1 MTLRRA
7 AGYSAALMVK
17 PGPHDASPQ
26 RGPGRAGLGDT
37 AWLFLMSA
45 MLFVLLLPISSYVAA
60 LSLIREE
67 WGLNNTQAG
76 AIYSAYLAGYVLSA
90 LFVVPLTDRVGPTR
104 ILIASAALSTG
115 AHVLFPLAAEGVVSA
130 VLLRAT
136 AGAGLVGLYM
146 PGLRLIAERFDG
158 NRRGAA
164 MGLYVTAQYAA
175 NSVSLALT
183 GLLMSGL
190 EWRDA
195 YLYVSAA
202 AAAGLPLAVVLLR
215 GKTLRA
221 TSGAK
226 GRLDLSVFR
235 NSAASYLI
243 LGYALHALQLF
254 AARVWLPVFLVGV
267 LVGRGMRASDAAVE
281 GATLGGLALMAGSVG
296 PLMGGVISDRWG
308 RAVSASAIF
317 ALSGGCAWIIGWTAG
332 LPLPLIVGLSTVY
345 GWAIAADS
353 AVYSTGIVEV
363 TPPAN
368 LGSTMA
374 VQASVGLIGGAA
386 GPVMFGGIL
395 DLAPAHL
402 EWAAA
407 FSALGLLAVVAIVA
421 MQRLRRLPPQTLL
434 VAQGASPPGPDTTAG
449 SMNNDDSHSE
459 ER

>member
-1 MTLRRA
+1 
-7 AGYSAALMVK
+7 MVN
-17 PGPHDASPQ
+17 PGPHGASPPA
-26 RGPGRAGLGDT
+26 RPGRAGLGDK
-37 AWLFLMSA
+37 AWLLLMSA

-67 WGLNNTQAG
+67 WALNNTQAG
-76 AIYSAYLAGYVLSA
+76 AIYSAYLTGYVLSA
-90 LFVVPLTDRVGPTR
+90 LLVVPLTDRIGPTR
-104 ILIASAALSTG
+104 ILIASAVLSTG

-130 VLLRAT
+130 VLLRAV

-158 NRRGAA
+158 DRRGAA
-164 MGLYVTAQYAA
+164 MGLYVTAQYGA

-202 AAAGLPLAVVLLR
+202 AAAGLPLAVFLLR
-215 GKTLRA
+215 GRSLRPQP
-221 TSGAK
+221 GAK
-226 GRLDLSVFR
+226 GRLDLAVFR

-243 LGYALHALQLF
+243 FGYAVHALQLF

-267 LVGRGMRASDAAVE
+267 LVGRGMAASDAAVE
-281 GATLGGLALMAGSVG
+281 GATLGGLALMTGSVG
-296 PLMGGVISDRWG
+296 PLMGGAISDRWG
-308 RAVSASAIF
+308 RAASASAIF
-317 ALSGGCAWIIGWTAG
+317 ALSGSCAWLIGWTAG
-332 LPLPLIVGLSTVY
+332 LPLPFIVGLSAVY

-353 AVYSTGIVEV
+353 AVYSTGIVEA
-363 TPPAN
+363 TPPER

-374 VQASVGLIGGAA
+374 VQASVGLFGGAA

-395 DLAPAHL
+395 DLVPAHL
-402 EWAAA
+402 EWPAG
-407 FSALGLLAVVAIVA
+407 FSSLGVLAIVVIVA
-421 MQRLRRLPPQTLL
+421 MQRLRRLPRPGPLRT
-434 VAQGASPPGPDTTAG
+434 QGASPPRRDI
-449 SMNNDDSHSE
+449 SSRSESNDDDHGE

>member
-1 MTLRRA
+1 M
-7 AGYSAALMVK
+7 
-17 PGPHDASPQ
+17 
-26 RGPGRAGLGDT
+26 GDT
-37 AWLFLMSA
+37 AWLLLMSA

-90 LFVVPLTDRVGPTR
+90 LFVVPLTDRVGPSR
-104 ILIASAALSTG
+104 IFIASAVLSTG
-115 AHVLFPLAAEGVVSA
+115 AHLLFPLVAEGVASA
-130 VLLRAT
+130 VILRAL
-136 AGAGLVGLYM
+136 AGAGLVGMYM
-146 PGLRLIAERFDG
+146 PGLRLIAERFEG

-164 MGLYVTAQYAA
+164 MGLYVTAQYGA

-195 YLYVSAA
+195 YLYVCAA
-202 AAAGLPLAVVLLR
+202 AAAGLPLAAVLLR
-215 GKTLRA
+215 GRSLR
-221 TSGAK
+221 SQPSAK
-226 GRLDLSVFR
+226 GRLDFTVFR
-235 NSAASYLI
+235 NLAASYLI

-267 LVGRGMRASDAAVE
+267 LVGRGMKASDAAVE

-308 RAVSASAIF
+308 RAASASAIF
-317 ALSGGCAWIIGWTAG
+317 ALSGGCAWLIGWTAG
-332 LPLPLIVGLSTVY
+332 LPLPFIVGLSAVY
-345 GWAIAADS
+345 GWAMAADS

-363 TPPAN
+363 TPPGN

-374 VQASVGLIGGAA
+374 VQASVGLIGGAV

-395 DLAPAHL
+395 DLVPADL
-402 EWAAA
+402 EWPVA
-407 FSALGLLAVVAIVA
+407 FSSLGVLAIVVIVA
-421 MQRLRRLPPQTLL
+421 MQRLRRLPRRGPLR
-434 VAQGASPPGPDTTAG
+434 AQGVSAPKLDRSSG
-449 SMNNDDSHSE
+449 SVSNDDSDGE

>member
-1 MTLRRA
+1 
-7 AGYSAALMVK
+7 MVK
-17 PGPHDASPQ
+17 PGPHDAPPPREQ
-26 RGPGRAGLGDT
+26 GRTGPGDT
-37 AWLFLMSA
+37 VWLVLMSV

-67 WGLNNTQAG
+67 WALNNTQAG

-90 LFVVPLTDRVGPTR
+90 LFVVPLTDRIGPTR
-104 ILIASAALSTG
+104 ILIVSAVLSTG
-115 AHVLFPLAAEGVVSA
+115 AHLLFPVVAEGVATA
-130 VLLRAT
+130 VLLRAL

-146 PGLRLIAERFDG
+146 PGLRLIAERFEG
-158 NRRGAA
+158 RRRGAA
-164 MGLYVTAQYAA
+164 MGLYVTAQYGA

-202 AAAGLPLAVVLLR
+202 AAAGLPLAVYLLR
-215 GKTLRA
+215 GRSLKPQP
-221 TSGAK
+221 GAK
-226 GRLDLSVFR
+226 GRIDIAVFR

-243 LGYALHALQLF
+243 FGYAAHALQLF

-267 LVGRGMRASDAAVE
+267 LVGRGMSSSDAAVE
-281 GATLGGLALMAGSVG
+281 GAALGGLALMTGAVG
-296 PLMGGVISDRWG
+296 PLMGGAISDRWG
-308 RAVSASAIF
+308 RAASASAIF

-332 LPLPLIVGLSTVY
+332 LPVPLIVALSAVY

-363 TPPAN
+363 TPPAS

-374 VQASVGLIGGAA
+374 VQASVGLLGGAA
-386 GPVMFGGIL
+386 GPVMFGSIL
-395 DLAPAHL
+395 DLVPDHL
-402 EWAAA
+402 EWQAA
-407 FSALGLLAVVAIVA
+407 FSSLGVLAIVVIIA
-421 MQRLRRLPPQTLL
+421 MQRLRRLSRAG
-434 VAQGASPPGPDTTAG
+434 VVWAEGASQPQRDIPTG
-449 SMNNDDSHSE
+449 SEDDDDGHGE

>member
-1 MTLRRA
+1 
-7 AGYSAALMVK
+7 MVK
-17 PGPHDASPQ
+17 PGPHDAPPP
-26 RGPGRAGLGDT
+26 REPGQTGLGDT
-37 AWLFLMSA
+37 AWLLLMSA

-67 WGLNNTQAG
+67 WALNNTQAG
-76 AIYSAYLAGYVLSA
+76 AIYSAYLTGYVLAA

-104 ILIASAALSTG
+104 ILIASAVLSTG
-115 AHVLFPLAAEGVVSA
+115 AHLLFPLVAHGVVSA
-130 VLLRAT
+130 VLLRAL

-146 PGLRLIAERFDG
+146 PGLRLIAERFG
-158 NRRGAA
+158 GRRGAA
-164 MGLYVTAQYAA
+164 MGLYVTAQYGA

-202 AAAGLPLAVVLLR
+202 AAAGLPMAVFLLR
-215 GKTLRA
+215 GRSLRPQP
-221 TSGAK
+221 GAK
-226 GRLDLSVFR
+226 GRIDLAVFK

-243 LGYALHALQLF
+243 FGYAAHALQLF

-267 LVGRGMRASDAAVE
+267 LVGRGMSASDAAVE
-281 GATLGGLALMAGSVG
+281 GATLGGLALMTGSVG
-296 PLMGGVISDRWG
+296 PLMGGAISDRWG
-308 RAVSASAIF
+308 RAASASAIF

-332 LPLPLIVGLSTVY
+332 LPLPVIVVLSAVY

-363 TPPAN
+363 TPPAS

-374 VQASVGLIGGAA
+374 VQASVGLIGGAV
-386 GPVMFGGIL
+386 GPVVFGGIL
-395 DLAPAHL
+395 DLAPDHL
-402 EWAAA
+402 EWPAA
-407 FSALGLLAVVAIVA
+407 FSSLGVLAIVAIAA
-421 MQRLRRLPPQTLL
+421 MQRLRRLPRAG
-434 VAQGASPPGPDTTAG
+434 VVWAEGASQPRRDKTAG
-449 SMNNDDSHSE
+449 RVDDDDSDGE

>member
-1 MTLRRA
+1 
-7 AGYSAALMVK
+7 MVK
-17 PGPHDASPQ
+17 LAPRDASPQ
-26 RGPGRAGLGDT
+26 GGPGRAGLGDT
-37 AWLFLMSA
+37 AWLLLMSA

-76 AIYSAYLAGYVLSA
+76 AIYSAYLTGYVLSA
-90 LFVVPLTDRVGPTR
+90 LLVVPLTDRVGPTR
-104 ILIASAALSTG
+104 ILIASAVLSTG
-115 AHVLFPLAAEGVVSA
+115 AHVLFPLAAEGVASA
-130 VLLRAT
+130 VLLRAL
-136 AGAGLVGLYM
+136 AGAGLVGLYV

-158 NRRGAA
+158 RRRGTA
-164 MGLYVTAQYAA
+164 MGLYVTAQYGA

-202 AAAGLPLAVVLLR
+202 AAAGLPLAVFLLR
-215 GKTLRA
+215 GRSLR
-221 TSGAK
+221 SQPGAK
-226 GRLDLSVFR
+226 GRLDSSVFR

-267 LVGRGMRASDAAVE
+267 LVGRGMAAPDAAVE
-281 GATLGGLALMAGSVG
+281 GATLGGLALMTGSVG
-296 PLMGGVISDRWG
+296 PLMGGAISDRWG
-308 RAVSASAIF
+308 RAASASAIF
-317 ALSGGCAWIIGWTAG
+317 ALSGGCAWLIGWTAG
-332 LPLPLIVGLSTVY
+332 LPLPAIVGLSAVY

-363 TPPAN
+363 TPPGS

-395 DLAPAHL
+395 DLAPDHV
-402 EWAAA
+402 EWPAA
-407 FSALGLLAVVAIVA
+407 FSSLGALAIVAIAA
-421 MQRLRRLPPQTLL
+421 MQRLRRLPGRDPLR
-434 VAQGASPPGPDTTAG
+434 AQGAPPPRRDT
-449 SMNNDDSHSE
+449 
-459 ER
+459 

>member
-1 MTLRRA
+1 
-7 AGYSAALMVK
+7 MVN
-17 PGPHDASPQ
+17 PGPHEASPS
-26 RGPGRAGLGDT
+26 REPGRTGSGDT
-37 AWLFLMSA
+37 AWLLLMSA

-60 LSLIREE
+60 LSLIRLE

-76 AIYSAYLAGYVLSA
+76 AIYSAYLAGYVVSA
-90 LFVVPLTDRVGPTR
+90 LFVVPLTDRVGPAR
-104 ILIASAALSTG
+104 ILIASALLSTG
-115 AHVLFPLAAEGVVSA
+115 AHLLFPLAADGIVSA
-130 VLLRAT
+130 VLLRAA

-146 PGLRLIAERFDG
+146 PGLRLIAERFEG
-158 NRRGAA
+158 RRRGAA
-164 MGLYVTAQYAA
+164 MGLYVTAQYGA
-175 NSVSLALT
+175 NSVSLVLT

-202 AAAGLPLAVVLLR
+202 AAAGLPLAAFLLR
-215 GKTLRA
+215 GRFPRPQP
-221 TSGAK
+221 GAK
-226 GRLDLSVFR
+226 GRIDLAVFR

-243 LGYALHALQLF
+243 FGYAAHALQLF
-254 AARVWLPVFLVGV
+254 AARVWLPVFLVGA
-267 LVGRGMRASDAAVE
+267 LIGRGMSASDAAVE
-281 GATLGGLALMAGSVG
+281 GATLGGLALMTGSVG
-296 PLMGGVISDRWG
+296 PLMGGAISDRWG

-332 LPLPLIVGLSTVY
+332 LPIPLIVGLSAVY

-363 TPPAN
+363 TPPAS

-395 DLAPAHL
+395 DLAPDHL
-402 EWAAA
+402 EWPAA
-407 FSALGLLAVVAIVA
+407 FSSLGVLAIVVIVA
-421 MQRLRRLPPQTLL
+421 MQRLRRLSRAGL
-434 VAQGASPPGPDTTAG
+434 VWAQGASLPQRDISTG
-449 SMNNDDSHSE
+449 SESDDDSHGE

>member
-1 MTLRRA
+1 
-7 AGYSAALMVK
+7 MVK
-17 PGPHDASPQ
+17 PGPNEASPP
-26 RGPGRAGLGDT
+26 REPGRAGLGDT
-37 AWLFLMSA
+37 AWLLLMSA

-67 WGLNNTQAG
+67 WALNNTQAG

-104 ILIASAALSTG
+104 ILIASAVVSTG
-115 AHVLFPLAAEGVVSA
+115 AHLLFPLAAEGVVSA
-130 VLLRAT
+130 VLLRAI
-136 AGAGLVGLYM
+136 AGAALVGLYM
-146 PGLRLIAERFDG
+146 PGLRLIAERFEG
-158 NRRGAA
+158 RRRGAA
-164 MGLYVTAQYAA
+164 MGLYVTAQYGA
-175 NSVSLALT
+175 NSISLVLT

-202 AAAGLPLAVVLLR
+202 AAAGLPLAVFLLR
-215 GKTLRA
+215 GRSLRPQP
-221 TSGAK
+221 GAK
-226 GRLDLSVFR
+226 GRIDPAVFR

-243 LGYALHALQLF
+243 FGYAIHALQLF

-267 LVGRGMRASDAAVE
+267 LVGRGMNASDAAVE
-281 GATLGGLALMAGSVG
+281 GATLGGLALMTGSVG
-296 PLMGGVISDRWG
+296 PLMGGAISDRWG
-308 RAVSASAIF
+308 RAASASAIF

-332 LPLPLIVGLSTVY
+332 LPLPVIVGLSAVY

-363 TPPAN
+363 TPPES

-374 VQASVGLIGGAA
+374 VQASVGLIGGAI

-402 EWAAA
+402 EWPAG
-407 FSALGLLAVVAIVA
+407 FSSFGVLAIVVIVA
-421 MQRLRRLPPQTLL
+421 MQRLRRLPRRGLL
-434 VAQGASPPGPDTTAG
+434 RAEGATSPRLDRPAG
-449 SMNNDDSHSE
+449 SVNNDDSDGE

>member
-1 MTLRRA
+1 
-7 AGYSAALMVK
+7 MVK
-17 PGPHDASPQ
+17 PGPHDAPPP
-26 RGPGRAGLGDT
+26 REPGRTGLGDT
-37 AWLFLMSA
+37 AWLLLMSA

-76 AIYSAYLAGYVLSA
+76 AIYSAYLTGYVLSA
-90 LFVVPLTDRVGPTR
+90 LFVVPLTDRIGPTR
-104 ILIASAALSTG
+104 ILIASAVLSTG
-115 AHVLFPLAAEGVVSA
+115 AHLLFPLVAEGVVTA
-130 VLLRAT
+130 VLLRAL

-146 PGLRLIAERFDG
+146 PGLRLIAERFG
-158 NRRGAA
+158 GRRGAA

-202 AAAGLPLAVVLLR
+202 AAAGLPMAVFLLR
-215 GKTLRA
+215 GKSLRPQP
-221 TSGAK
+221 GAK
-226 GRLDLSVFR
+226 GRIDLAVFR

-243 LGYALHALQLF
+243 FGYAAHALQLF

-267 LVGRGMRASDAAVE
+267 LVGRGMSASDAAVE
-281 GATLGGLALMAGSVG
+281 GATLGGLALMTGSVG
-296 PLMGGVISDRWG
+296 PLMGGAISDRWG
-308 RAVSASAIF
+308 RAASASAIF

-332 LPLPLIVGLSTVY
+332 LPLPFIIGLSAVY

-353 AVYSTGIVEV
+353 AVYSTGVVEV
-363 TPPAN
+363 TPPAS

-386 GPVMFGGIL
+386 GPVAFGGIL
-395 DLAPAHL
+395 DLAPDHL
-402 EWAAA
+402 EWPVA
-407 FSALGLLAVVAIVA
+407 FSSLGVLAIVAIAA
-421 MQRLRRLPPQTLL
+421 MQRLRRLPRAG
-434 VAQGASPPGPDTTAG
+434 VVWAEGASQPRRDNTAG
-449 SMNNDDSHSE
+449 SEDDDDSNGE

>member
-1 MTLRRA
+1 
-7 AGYSAALMVK
+7 MVK
-17 PGPHDASPQ
+17 PRSPAGNAAPQ
-26 RGPGRAGLGDT
+26 REPGRAGLGDT
-37 AWLFLMSA
+37 AWLLLMSV
-45 MLFVLLLPISSYVAA
+45 MLFVLLLPVSSYVAA

-90 LFVVPLTDRVGPTR
+90 LLVVPLTDRIGPMR
-104 ILIASAALSTG
+104 ILIASAVLSTG
-115 AHVLFPLAAEGVVSA
+115 AHVLFPLVAEGVVTA
-130 VLLRAT
+130 VLLRAL

-146 PGLRLIAERFDG
+146 PGLRLIAERFEG

-164 MGLYVTAQYAA
+164 MGLYVTAQYGA

-195 YLYVSAA
+195 YLYVCAA

-215 GKTLRA
+215 GRSLRA
-221 TSGAK
+221 QPGAK
-226 GRLDLSVFR
+226 GRLDFGVFR
-235 NSAASYLI
+235 NLAASYLI
-243 LGYALHALQLF
+243 FGYAIHALQLF

-267 LVGRGMRASDAAVE
+267 LVGRGLSASEAAVE

-308 RAVSASAIF
+308 RAASASAIF
-317 ALSGGCAWIIGWTAG
+317 ALSGGCAWLIGWTVG
-332 LPLPLIVGLSTVY
+332 LPLPFIVGLSAVY

-363 TPPAN
+363 TPPGS

-395 DLAPAHL
+395 DLVPADL
-402 EWAAA
+402 EWPAA
-407 FSALGLLAVVAIVA
+407 FSSLGVLAIVVIAA
-421 MQRLRRLPPQTLL
+421 MQRLRHLPRRGLL
-434 VAQGASPPGPDTTAG
+434 RAQGASPHRRDNPSG
-449 SMNNDDSHSE
+449 SVSDDDSHGE

>member
-1 MTLRRA
+1 M
-7 AGYSAALMVK
+7 
-17 PGPHDASPQ
+17 
-26 RGPGRAGLGDT
+26 GPGRAGLGDT
-37 AWLFLMSA
+37 AWLLLMSA

-76 AIYSAYLAGYVLSA
+76 AIYSAYLTGYVLSA
-90 LFVVPLTDRVGPTR
+90 LLVVPLTDRVGPTR
-104 ILIASAALSTG
+104 ILIASAVLSTG
-115 AHVLFPLAAEGVVSA
+115 AHVLFPLAAEGVASA
-130 VLLRAT
+130 VLLRAL
-136 AGAGLVGLYM
+136 AGAGLVGLYV

-158 NRRGAA
+158 SRRGTA
-164 MGLYVTAQYAA
+164 MGLYVTAQYGA

-195 YLYVSAA
+195 YLYVSAG
-202 AAAGLPLAVVLLR
+202 AAAGLPLAVFLLR
-215 GKTLRA
+215 GRSLR
-221 TSGAK
+221 SQPGAK
-226 GRLDLSVFR
+226 GRLDFSVFR

-267 LVGRGMRASDAAVE
+267 LVGRGMAAPDAAVE
-281 GATLGGLALMAGSVG
+281 GATLGGLALMTGSVG
-296 PLMGGVISDRWG
+296 PLMGGAISDRWG
-308 RAVSASAIF
+308 RAASASAIF
-317 ALSGGCAWIIGWTAG
+317 ALSGGCAWLIGWTAG
-332 LPLPLIVGLSTVY
+332 LPLPAIVGLSAVY

-363 TPPAN
+363 TPPGS

-395 DLAPAHL
+395 DLAPADM
-402 EWAAA
+402 EWPAA
-407 FSALGLLAVVAIVA
+407 FSSLGALAIVAIAA
-421 MQRLRRLPPQTLL
+421 MQRLRRLPGRDPLR
-434 VAQGASPPGPDTTAG
+434 AQGAPPPRRDT
-449 SMNNDDSHSE
+449 
-459 ER
+459 

>member
-1 MTLRRA
+1 M
-7 AGYSAALMVK
+7 
-17 PGPHDASPQ
+17 
-26 RGPGRAGLGDT
+26 
-37 AWLFLMSA
+37 
-45 MLFVLLLPISSYVAA
+45 AA

-90 LFVVPLTDRVGPTR
+90 LFVVPLTDRVGPSR

-115 AHVLFPLAAEGVVSA
+115 AHLLFPLVAEGVASA
-130 VLLRAT
+130 VILRAL
-136 AGAGLVGLYM
+136 AGAGLVGMYM
-146 PGLRLIAERFDG
+146 PGLRLIAERFEG

-164 MGLYVTAQYAA
+164 MGLYVTAQYGA

-195 YLYVSAA
+195 YLYVCGA

-215 GKTLRA
+215 GRSLR
-221 TSGAK
+221 SQPSAK
-226 GRLDLSVFR
+226 GRLDFTVFR
-235 NSAASYLI
+235 NLAASYLI

-267 LVGRGMRASDAAVE
+267 LVGRGMKASDAAVE

-308 RAVSASAIF
+308 RAASASAIF
-317 ALSGGCAWIIGWTAG
+317 ALSGGCAWLIGWTAG
-332 LPLPLIVGLSTVY
+332 LPLPFIVGLSAVY
-345 GWAIAADS
+345 GWAMAADS

-363 TPPAN
+363 TPPGN

-374 VQASVGLIGGAA
+374 VQASVGLIGGAV
-386 GPVMFGGIL
+386 GPVIFGGIL
-395 DLAPAHL
+395 DLVPADL
-402 EWAAA
+402 EWPVA
-407 FSALGLLAVVAIVA
+407 FSSLGVLAIVVIVA
-421 MQRLRRLPPQTLL
+421 MQRLRRLPRRGPLR
-434 VAQGASPPGPDTTAG
+434 AQGVSAPKLDRSSG
-449 SMNNDDSHSE
+449 SVNNDDSDGE